1 MLGSLQGTGEVESVV
16 KLKYMFQGVYR
27 LTEQSGHKLNI
38 FFMTRYQ
45 MVTNAA
51 REKTQHRREERALRG
66 RSYLRWCDQG
76 RPLCRSCDEEA
87 SEEEHPRQKERHVQR
102 SGGGVSVA
110 GKDQREGPC
119 SQHRD
124 QREVGNVK
132 D

>member
-1 MLGSLQGTGEVESVV
+1 MLHGKKHSIGGKREHSEGEAI
-16 KLKYMFQGVYR
+16 LDGV
-27 LTEQSGHKLNI
+27 
-38 FFMTRYQ
+38 TRGDPS
-45 MVTNAA
+45 A
-51 REKTQHRREERALRG
+51 ECH
-66 RSYLRWCDQG
+66 
-76 RPLCRSCDEEA
+76 LCRSCDEEA